1 MALESIETFRGGIC
15 QLKRLASRS
24 LRYAVMTAL
33 ATSVAIAGPAPNP
46 PSDPGKPVWNA
57 LLTPCGQ
64 SYFYAG
70 SFFDRGG
77 MLSSLGAG
85 NNPDIYEFRGVR
97 FNTVPV
103 RITDAERLNGL
114 EYHARVTMIAHVY
127 REAGGTWA
135 DGPDLQARNTNDIL
149 ALALQSV
156 GSNMG
161 EMGIGGSMAFD
172 LARVKGKWVIARSSS
187 DLSGPLTFGTNY
199 YDVGKLNQFVPKKTC
214 SQLGAQIVQKQN
226 VETAE
231 QNKEAHDAAVQ
242 KAWQTPGPVHDP
254 KRGIPFRLLSEDDYA
269 LVAKWY
275 DPSTHG
281 QGGDAVFLPAET
293 IVHSYPIVPN
303 PGKWLA
309 VGTTFQK
316 DDSLPAINP
325 ENGFNKLLVV
335 VRITSGPHNGQH
347 AIIESAN
354 YGSSDLALAG
364 RVWPTVAEGEAADAA
379 RVKKAQDDAFA
390 DEQRLIRDPVKGI
403 PFTELVPGE
412 FEMVQSLYDEHGM
425 TKGDFQYYLHT
436 WKNLIARF
444 PSFVNADADDDDDG
458 EFWLAPGTTYDH
470 VCLTAVPTGQCSSVY
485 GFDKYVI
492 IRVTSGP
499 HSGVF
504 AMIDRRNYGSNV
516 SMICDARYP
525 GLKCD
530 KATGD

>member
-1 MALESIETFRGGIC
+1 MALEGIEGFRRGMR
-15 QLKRLASRS
+15 QLKCLTSRLLCFAGI
-24 LRYAVMTAL
+24 AAL
-33 ATSVAIAGPAPNP
+33 ATSVASAGPAPTAP
-46 PSDPGKPVWNA
+46 ADPAKQIWNA

-70 SFFDRGG
+70 SFFDHGG
-77 MLSSLGAG
+77 MLSSVGAG

-97 FNTVPV
+97 FNAVPV

-114 EYHARVTMIAHVY
+114 EYHARITMIAHVY

-172 LARVKGKWVIARSSS
+172 LAKVKGTWVIARSSS
-187 DLSGPLTFGTNY
+187 DMSGPLTFGTKY
-199 YDVGKLNQFVPKKTC
+199 FDVGKLNQFIPKKTC
-214 SQLGAQIVQKQN
+214 SQLGGQIVQKQN
-226 VETAE
+226 AETAE
-231 QNKEAHDAAVQ
+231 QNKEAHDAAIQ

-254 KRGIPFRLLSEDDYA
+254 KRGIPFRLLSNDDYA
-269 LVAKWY
+269 MVAKWY

-303 PGKWLA
+303 PSEWLA

-316 DDSLPAINP
+316 DDNLPTINP
-325 ENGFNKLLVV
+325 ENGYNKLLVV
-335 VRITSGPHNGQH
+335 VGITSGPHNGQH
-347 AIIESAN
+347 AIIETAN
-354 YGSSDLALAG
+354 YGSSDLTLPG
-364 RVWPTVAEGEAADAA
+364 RVWPTVAEGEAADAE
-379 RVKKAQDDAFA
+379 RLKKAQDDAFA

-412 FEMVQSLYDEHGM
+412 FQMIQSLYDERGM

-436 WKNLIARF
+436 WKNLVARF
-444 PSFVNADADDDDDG
+444 PNNADPADEDDED
-458 EFWLAPGTTYDH
+458 WLAPGTTYDH

-485 GFDKYVI
+485 SFNKYVI

-516 SMICDARYP
+516 SIICDARYP

-530 KATGD
+530 KITGD